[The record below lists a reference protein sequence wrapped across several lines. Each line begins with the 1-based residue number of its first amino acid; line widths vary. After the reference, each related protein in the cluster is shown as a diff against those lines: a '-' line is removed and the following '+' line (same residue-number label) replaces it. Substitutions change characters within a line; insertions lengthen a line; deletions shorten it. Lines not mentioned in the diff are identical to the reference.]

1 MDILLTLAA
10 LVALAV
16 AFVLQQHGT
25 ANTLISIGTAFIRA
39 GKRRNSRIARRQAD
53 VNQQMVAELEA

>member
-25 ANTLISIGTAFIRA
+25 ANTLIAIGTAFIRA
-39 GKRRNSRIARRQAD
+39 GKRRTRRIAERSQA
-53 VNQQMVAELEA
+53 VTEQMVRELEA